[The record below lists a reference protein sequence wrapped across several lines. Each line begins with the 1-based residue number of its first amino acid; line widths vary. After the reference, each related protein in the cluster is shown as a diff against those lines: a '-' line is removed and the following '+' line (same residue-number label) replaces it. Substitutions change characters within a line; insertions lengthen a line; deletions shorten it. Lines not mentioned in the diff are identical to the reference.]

1 MKIQSIKKDTV
12 EYEVERIVEE
22 QLLEEQKNGT
32 PLVHFLT
39 YANLLKELLPLSKQ
53 FDCYD
58 IWKKYRKEVLI
69 ENWYKQ
75 GNEKFNLKDS
85 VIGFEKVLK
94 HIDEGGFICSF
105 HYGNY
110 RSLYRAVIEKML
122 ELAPNKK
129 VMIIV
134 DHPSFID
141 EPESNKSIEQVKY
154 FISEDVSI
162 AFDIME
168 YISHGDWVA
177 VFLDGNSGV
186 GKNRKP
192 IQLKFLS
199 SQIQIRSGIF
209 RIMER
214 TGKPV
219 FPILAEGK
227 VDSNVFQIY
236 ENINVNATA
245 QILTERCYD
254 VLRQKLLQA
263 PQYWRLWD
271 RLHCEVVEWSEMNS
285 NSEVDLSEMSAFD
298 EERILKIDKNTGKI
312 YRIKSK

>member
-1 MKIQSIKKDTV
+1 LKIQSIKEDTV

-22 QLLEEQKNGT
+22 QLLEEKKNGT

-39 YANLLKELLPLSKQ
+39 YANLLKELLPLSEN

-58 IWKKYRKEVLI
+58 IWKKYRKEVLL

-75 GNEKFNLKDS
+75 GNEKYNLKDS
-85 VIGFEKVLK
+85 VIGFEKVLE

-122 ELAPNKK
+122 EFAPDKK

-134 DHPSFID
+134 DHPSFIY
-141 EPESNKSIEQVKY
+141 EPESNKSIDQVKY
-154 FISEDVSI
+154 YISEDISI

-168 YISHGDWVA
+168 YISRGDWVSI
-177 VFLDGNSGV
+177 FLDGNSGV
-186 GKNRKP
+186 GKNRNP

-214 TGKPV
+214 TEKPV

-227 VDSNVFQIY
+227 VDSNIFQIY
-236 ENINVNATA
+236 ENINTKATVQVLA
-245 QILTERCYD
+245 ERCYD
-254 VLRQKLLQA
+254 ILRQKLLRA

-271 RLHCEVVEWSEMNS
+271 RLHCEVVKWSEIS
-285 NSEVDLSEMSAFD
+285 NNFEVELSGMSAFD
-298 EERILKIDKNTGKI
+298 KDHILKIDKNTGKI
-312 YRIKSK
+312 YRVKSK

>member
-1 MKIQSIKKDTV
+1 MEIESIKEDII
-12 EYEVERIVEE
+12 EYEIEKIVEG
-22 QLLEEQKNGT
+22 QLLEEKEHGT

-53 FDCYD
+53 YDCYD

-75 GNEKFNLKDS
+75 GNEKYNLKDS
-85 VIGFEKVLK
+85 IIGFEKIWE

-110 RSLYRAVIEKML
+110 RSFYRAVIEKML
-122 ELAPNKK
+122 EFAPYKK
-129 VMIIV
+129 VMIVV
-134 DHPSFID
+134 DFPSFVN
-141 EPESNKSIEQVKY
+141 EPESNKSIEQIKY
-154 FISEDVSI
+154 CISEDMSVV
-162 AFDIME
+162 FDIME
-168 YISHGDWVA
+168 HISRGDWV
-177 VFLDGNSGV
+177 VIFLDGNSGV

-199 SQIQIRSGIF
+199 SKIQIRSGIF
-209 RIMER
+209 QIMAK

-227 VDSNVFQIY
+227 VDSKIFHIY
-236 ENINVNATA
+236 ENINVNTDIQGLAD
-245 QILTERCYD
+245 RCYD
-254 VLRQKLLQA
+254 VLRRKLLQS

-271 RLHCEVVEWSEMNS
+271 RLHCGVVEWSEINS
-285 NSEVDLSEMSAFD
+285 NSRVELSDMSALD

>member
-1 MKIQSIKKDTV
+1 MEIQSIREDII
-12 EYEVERIVEE
+12 EYEAERIVER
-22 QLLEEQKNGT
+22 QLLEEKKNGT

-39 YANLLKELLPLSKQ
+39 YANLLKELLPLAEQ

-75 GNEKFNLKDS
+75 GNEKYNLKDS
-85 VIGFEKVLK
+85 VIGFEKVME

-122 ELAPNKK
+122 EFAPDKK

-134 DHPSFID
+134 DHPSFIN
-141 EPESNKSIEQVKY
+141 EPESNKYIEQVKY
-154 FISEDVSI
+154 CISEDISV
-162 AFDIME
+162 AFEIME
-168 YISHGDWVA
+168 YINHGDWVA
-177 VFLDGNSGV
+177 IFLDGNSGV

-192 IQLKFLS
+192 MQLQFLS

-214 TGKPV
+214 TRKPV
-219 FPILAEGK
+219 FPILAEGR
-227 VDSNVFQIY
+227 VDSDLFQIY
-236 ENINVNATA
+236 ENINVDATA
-245 QILTERCYD
+245 QILVERCYD
-254 VLRQKLLQA
+254 VLRQKLLLA

-271 RLHCEVVEWSEMNS
+271 RLHCEVVKWFQMNN
-285 NSEVDLSEMSAFD
+285 NSEVELSEMSAFD
-298 EERILKIDKNTGKI
+298 KECILKIDKNTGKI
-312 YRIKSK
+312 YRIRSR